1 MSNLFDIFKNDLN
14 SKIMKISI
22 VIPVFNEAKT
32 IIQVLDKIHL
42 ATNSINHKFEI
53 IIVNDGSTDKTK
65 DNLIRNKH
73 LYDQLINIE
82 KNMGKGNALNLGF
95 SKCSGEVI
103 IIQDADLE
111 YSPEDYPKLLSPF
124 EKFDADIVYGSR
136 FRTSDI
142 SAVLLFWHTI
152 ANKIITLTSNIF
164 SDLNLSDVETGYKV
178 FKKKLINDIK
188 LNEKRFGIE
197 IELTHKFSNLIPK
210 PKIYE
215 VGISYNGRT
224 YMEGKKIGVKD
235 AFRAIYCILKY
246 AFIEKK

>member
-1 MSNLFDIFKNDLN
+1 
-14 SKIMKISI
+14 MKISI
-22 VIPVFNEAKT
+22 VVPVFNESKT
-32 IIQVLDKIHL
+32 IINILNKIHL
-42 ATNSINHKFEI
+42 TTKNINQECEI
-53 IIVNDGSTDKTK
+53 IIVNDGSTDNTRDK
-65 DNLIRNKH
+65 LIANKH
-73 LYDQLINIE
+73 LYNQIINIE

-95 SKCSGEVI
+95 SKCLGEII

-111 YSPEDYPKLLSPF
+111 YSPEDYPKLLLPF
-124 EKFDADIVYGSR
+124 KTFDADIVYGSR
-136 FRTSDI
+136 FRSSDV

-197 IELTHKFSNLIPK
+197 IELTHKFSNITPK
-210 PKIYE
+210 PKFYE

-224 YMEGKKIGVKD
+224 YDEGKKIGIRD
-235 AFRAIYCILKY
+235 AFRAIYCIIKY
-246 AFIEKK
+246 TFFERK

>member
-1 MSNLFDIFKNDLN
+1 
-14 SKIMKISI
+14 MKVSI
-22 VIPVFNEAKT
+22 VIPVFNENKT
-32 IIQVLDKIHL
+32 IIQILNKVHLIKKIIKHEL
-42 ATNSINHKFEI
+42 EI
-53 IIVNDGSTDKTK
+53 IIVNDGSTDDTK
-65 DNLIRNKH
+65 EKLIKNSD
-73 LYDQLINIE
+73 LYNELINIE
-82 KNMGKGNALNLGF
+82 NNAGKGNALNLGF
-95 SKCSGEVI
+95 SKCTVEII

-136 FRTSDI
+136 FRSSDAN
-142 SAVLLFWHTI
+142 AVLLFWHTI
-152 ANKIITLTSNIF
+152 ANKIITLMSNIF

-178 FKKKLINDIK
+178 FKKKLINNIK

-197 IELTHKFSNLIPK
+197 IELTHKFSNLNPK

-224 YMEGKKIGVKD
+224 YMEGKKIGIKD

-246 AFIEKK
+246 SFIERR

>member
-1 MSNLFDIFKNDLN
+1 
-14 SKIMKISI
+14 MKVSI
-22 VIPVFNEAKT
+22 VIPAFNESKT
-32 IIQVLDKIHL
+32 IIQILDKIHL
-42 ATNSINHKFEI
+42 NKKNINHELEI
-53 IIVNDGSTDKTK
+53 IIVDDGSTDDTK
-65 DNLIRNKH
+65 DKLNEHKH
-73 LYDQLINIE
+73 LYDQLIEIRN
-82 KNMGKGNALNLGF
+82 NMGKGNALNIGF
-95 SKCSGEVI
+95 SKCSGEII

-136 FRTSDI
+136 FRSSDI

-164 SDLNLSDVETGYKV
+164 SDLNLSDVETGYKA
-178 FKKKLINDIK
+178 FKKKLINNIN
-188 LNEKRFGIE
+188 LSEKRFGIE
-197 IELTHKFSNLIPK
+197 IELTHKFSNLNPK

-224 YMEGKKIGVKD
+224 YMEGKKIGIKD

-246 AFIEKK
+246 TFIERR

>member
-1 MSNLFDIFKNDLN
+1 
-14 SKIMKISI
+14 MKVSI
-22 VIPVFNEAKT
+22 VIPAFNESKT
-32 IIQVLDKIHL
+32 IIQILDKIHL
-42 ATNSINHKFEI
+42 YKKNINHELEI
-53 IIVNDGSTDKTK
+53 IIVDDGSTDGTK
-65 DNLIRNKH
+65 DKLNEHKH
-73 LYDQLINIE
+73 LYDQLIEIKN
-82 KNMGKGNALNLGF
+82 NMGKGNALNIGF
-95 SKCSGEVI
+95 SKCSGEII

-136 FRTSDI
+136 FRSSDI

-178 FKKKLINDIK
+178 FKKKLINNIN
-188 LNEKRFGIE
+188 LSEKRFGIE
-197 IELTHKFSNLIPK
+197 IELTHKFSNLNPK

-224 YMEGKKIGVKD
+224 YMEGKKIGIKD

-246 AFIEKK
+246 TFIERR

>member
-1 MSNLFDIFKNDLN
+1 MRV
-14 SKIMKISI
+14 SI
-22 VIPVFNEAKT
+22 VIPVFNEAHT

-42 ATNSINHKFEI
+42 ATKSINHKFEI

-178 FKKKLINDIK
+178 FKKN
-188 LNEKRFGIE
+188 
-197 IELTHKFSNLIPK
+197 
-210 PKIYE
+210 
-215 VGISYNGRT
+215 
-224 YMEGKKIGVKD
+224 
-235 AFRAIYCILKY
+235 
-246 AFIEKK
+246 

>member
-1 MSNLFDIFKNDLN
+1 
-14 SKIMKISI
+14 MKVSI
-22 VIPVFNEAKT
+22 VIPVFNESKT
-32 IIQVLDKIHL
+32 IILILNKIHL
-42 ATNSINHKFEI
+42 LKKTINHELEI
-53 IIVNDGSTDKTK
+53 IIVNDGSTDSTK
-65 DNLIRNKH
+65 DKLTEHKH
-73 LYDQLINIE
+73 LYDKLLDVERNA
-82 KNMGKGNALNLGF
+82 GKGNALNLGF
-95 SKCSGEVI
+95 SECSGEII

-124 EKFDADIVYGSR
+124 DKFNADIVYGSR
-136 FRTSDI
+136 FRSSDV

-152 ANKIITLTSNIF
+152 ANKIITLISNIF

-178 FKKKLINDIK
+178 FKKKLISNIK

-197 IELTHKFSNLIPK
+197 IELTHKFSNLNPK

-224 YMEGKKIGVKD
+224 YMEGKKIGIKD

-246 AFIEKK
+246 SFFERK

>member
-1 MSNLFDIFKNDLN
+1 
-14 SKIMKISI
+14 MKVSI
-22 VIPVFNEAKT
+22 VIPAFNESKT
-32 IIQVLDKIHL
+32 IIQILDKIHL
-42 ATNSINHKFEI
+42 YKKNINHELEI
-53 IIVNDGSTDKTK
+53 IIVDDGSTDGTK
-65 DNLIRNKH
+65 DKLNEHKH
-73 LYDQLINIE
+73 LYDQLIEIKN
-82 KNMGKGNALNLGF
+82 NMGKGNALNIGF
-95 SKCSGEVI
+95 SKCSGEII

-136 FRTSDI
+136 FRSSDI

-164 SDLNLSDVETGYKV
+164 SDLNLSDVETGYKA
-178 FKKKLINDIK
+178 FKKKLINNIN
-188 LNEKRFGIE
+188 LSEKRFGIE
-197 IELTHKFSNLIPK
+197 IELTHKFSNLNPK

-224 YMEGKKIGVKD
+224 YMEGKKIGIKD

-246 AFIEKK
+246 TFIERR

>member
-1 MSNLFDIFKNDLN
+1 
-14 SKIMKISI
+14 MKVSI
-22 VIPVFNEAKT
+22 VIPAFNESKT
-32 IIQVLDKIHL
+32 IIQILDKIHL
-42 ATNSINHKFEI
+42 NKKNINHELEI
-53 IIVNDGSTDKTK
+53 IIVDDGSTDDTK
-65 DNLIRNKH
+65 DKLNEHKH
-73 LYDQLINIE
+73 LYDQLIEIRN
-82 KNMGKGNALNLGF
+82 NMGKGNALNIGF
-95 SKCSGEVI
+95 SKCSGEII

-124 EKFDADIVYGSR
+124 EKFNADIVYGSR
-136 FRTSDI
+136 FRSSDI

-178 FKKKLINDIK
+178 FKKKLINNIN
-188 LNEKRFGIE
+188 LSEKRFGIE
-197 IELTHKFSNLIPK
+197 IELTHKFSNLNPK

-224 YMEGKKIGVKD
+224 YMEGKKIGIKD

-246 AFIEKK
+246 TFIERR

>member
-1 MSNLFDIFKNDLN
+1 
-14 SKIMKISI
+14 MKVSI
-22 VIPVFNEAKT
+22 VIPVFNENKT
-32 IIQVLDKIHL
+32 IIQILNKIH
-42 ATNSINHKFEI
+42 SIKKNIIHDLEI
-53 IIVNDGSTDKTK
+53 IIVNDGSTDDTK
-65 DNLIRNKH
+65 DKLTEHKN

-82 KNMGKGNALNLGF
+82 KNSGKGHALNLGF
-95 SKCSGEVI
+95 SKCTGEII

-136 FRTSDI
+136 FRSSDV

-152 ANKIITLTSNIF
+152 ANRIITLISNIF

-178 FKKKLINDIK
+178 FRKKLISEIK

-197 IELTHKFSNLIPK
+197 IELTHKFSNLKPK

-224 YMEGKKIGVKD
+224 YQEGKKIGIKD
-235 AFRAIYCILKY
+235 AFRAIFCIFKY
-246 AFIEKK
+246 SFFERS

>member
-1 MSNLFDIFKNDLN
+1 
-14 SKIMKISI
+14 MKVSI
-22 VIPVFNEAKT
+22 VIPAFNESKT
-32 IIQVLDKIHL
+32 IIQILDKIHL
-42 ATNSINHKFEI
+42 YKKNINHELEI
-53 IIVNDGSTDKTK
+53 IIVDDGSTDGTK
-65 DNLIRNKH
+65 DKSNEHKH
-73 LYDQLINIE
+73 LYDQLIEIKN
-82 KNMGKGNALNLGF
+82 NMGKGNALNIGF
-95 SKCSGEVI
+95 SKCSGEII

-136 FRTSDI
+136 FRSSDI

-178 FKKKLINDIK
+178 FKKKLINNIK

-197 IELTHKFSNLIPK
+197 IELTHKFSNLNPK

-224 YMEGKKIGVKD
+224 YMEGKKIGIKD

-246 AFIEKK
+246 TFIERR

>member
-1 MSNLFDIFKNDLN
+1 MSNLFDIFKNDFN
-14 SKIMKISI
+14 SKIMKVSI

-42 ATNSINHKFEI
+42 ATNGINHKFEV

>member
-1 MSNLFDIFKNDLN
+1 
-14 SKIMKISI
+14 MKVSI
-22 VIPVFNEAKT
+22 VIPAFNESKT
-32 IIQVLDKIHL
+32 IIQILDKIHQ
-42 ATNSINHKFEI
+42 NKKNINHELEI
-53 IIVNDGSTDKTK
+53 IIIDDGSTDDTK
-65 DNLIRNKH
+65 DKLTKHKH
-73 LYDQLINIE
+73 LYDQLIEI
-82 KNMGKGNALNLGF
+82 KNNTGKGNALNKGF
-95 SKCSGEVI
+95 SKCSGEII

-136 FRTSDI
+136 FRSSDI

-178 FKKKLINDIK
+178 FKKKLINNIK

-197 IELTHKFSNLIPK
+197 IELTHKFSNLNPK

-224 YMEGKKIGVKD
+224 YMEGKKIGIKD

-246 AFIEKK
+246 TFIERR